1 MNKTVGRAGAGSTG
15 GRAPI
20 SPRTWTRAGNNG
32 LVRRQVS
39 AFSASRELLSAGK
52 VKFESGDRMGALRLW
67 EQIPSKGPTQQ
78 ERVTAAYNQTCVH
91 ASFGDLELAQI
102 TLRDAVLEGLD
113 FKRMLEDPEA
123 FDEDAVR
130 LRASQQV
137 MIRLRKFAE
146 AAIKAAEERKAGAAT
161 VQKKEKLRALGVD
174 TDLSEALSTDMTG
187 IDTSILG
194 IVRRVLLLLVALSVG
209 GVGLWFVGLKYLL

>member
-146 AAIKAAEERKAGAAT
+146 AAIKAA
-161 VQKKEKLRALGVD
+161 ALGR
-174 TDLSEALSTDMTG
+174 SFSAASSSSG
-187 IDTSILG
+187 
-194 IVRRVLLLLVALSVG
+194 
-209 GVGLWFVGLKYLL
+209 